1 MLRPIMDRNDFDN
14 TLKASCAAQI
24 VLAPAGTA
32 PEWIQLTPLGAFET
46 VDGRK
51 YTVRDSAAVIAASKM
66 PAPVDYDHGTDTGAG
81 SRAAGWMEELQP
93 QGPKGEPGLWARMKW
108 TDNGAKAIA
117 GHEYRFISPTF
128 IHDKANIVTRILRA
142 GLLNNPAIGELPALA
157 SQQENELDQIKQIA
171 VAMGLPETATLS
183 EILAAITAA
192 KNNNTA
198 LASRTKL
205 LGEVATAAGLTIAGD
220 KIGET
225 EVTAICAK
233 LKTPAATGDNAETV
247 ATLSAKL
254 VELRTELVALKNAGA
269 AKDAET
275 RVAEAI
281 AAGKLAPAAKDDAI
295 ALCKESPEAFER
307 LMAKQPAIVAAGRQS
322 REDAG
327 RWRADGRAE
336 DALRG
341 DGRQGRGL

>member
-66 PAPVDYDHGTDTGAG
+66 PAPVDYDHGTDTGTG

-233 LKTPAATGDNAETV
+233 LKTPAATGRQRRNRRHAFRKARRAAHRTCRAE
-247 ATLSAKL
+247 
-254 VELRTELVALKNAGA
+254 ERG
-269 AKDAET
+269 
-275 RVAEAI
+275 R
-281 AAGKLAPAAKDDAI
+281 GKR
-295 ALCKESPEAFER
+295 CR
-307 LMAKQPAIVAAGRQS
+307 
-322 REDAG
+322 DAG
-327 RWRADGRAE
+327 RP
-336 DALRG
+336 
-341 DGRQGRGL
+341 RQSPLASSRRPQRTMRSRSARKARRRSNA